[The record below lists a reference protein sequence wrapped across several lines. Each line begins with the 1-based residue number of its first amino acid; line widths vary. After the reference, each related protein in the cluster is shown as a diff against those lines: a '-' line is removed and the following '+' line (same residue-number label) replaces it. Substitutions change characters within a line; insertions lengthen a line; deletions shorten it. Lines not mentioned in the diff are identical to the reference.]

1 MGYFVIGLLFEL
13 VLIVA
18 AGNFIDGGHY
28 GAASSFALCSIIF
41 AIYQVGYLIIWYDR
55 KKQK

>member
-18 AGNFIDGGHY
+18 TGNFIDGGHY

-41 AIYQVGYLIIWYDR
+41 AIYQVGLLITGTNV